1 MDPRVQLADWAKL
14 RQKNPS
20 LFMEEI
26 RDNIITAPTI
36 ANPPFGKKKS
46 IYTDFFASSK
56 PLRRVE
62 AIMAES
68 VLPYYANTHTSTTSS
83 SKSTSASV
91 KCARE
96 TIGRC
101 TNAITTPGHEHEAA
115 IIFCGDGST
124 AAINKI
130 RNVFRLGDTAYWIR
144 KALSESISSSPST
157 MTTLS
162 TTPPSHANTSLSP
175 SSSITE
181 SESLRLHTLTGL
193 LSPSP
198 SSLYRGWSGE
208 LPEQHRPVVFLSI
221 QEHHSNLLPWRESCA
236 DVVVIPEDD
245 TTHQLDL
252 KVLEQQL
259 IAHQDRPLKLGTF
272 SAGSNLT
279 GVLNDTVVISELLHK
294 YGAFAFYDFAGV
306 GPYITIDMNPPPSSQ
321 HSDDSHATSASKKNL
336 AYKDGVFISTHKFLG
351 GPGGSGI
358 LVARL
363 EVFDWINQHSATDR
377 NECFPDTPGGGTVD
391 MVIQGQ
397 HKYSPDVIHREEAGT
412 PNILATIRTGLVF
425 QLQDIVGPEWILQK
439 EYEQARKIMARL
451 CAPAMKERGVFVL
464 GASER
469 DRVAVFSLTVA
480 APPSRFRSRDQ
491 ARPLQIHYAL
501 LSTIMNDFF
510 GVEMR
515 GGCMCAGPYASQLL
529 NFDEIK
535 EAAFWKLLLGDSRN
549 NEKQDSRRPEGGLGG
564 NAADATAI
572 TAPSTDSHHLKDK
585 SGIHITNRSHNI
597 HQQDLCSKS
606 LKPGFVRFSFS
617 YFSKDKDIE
626 FVVQSLEWVAQYG
639 YLLVPLYQ
647 LDARSGIW
655 SVREAVRNLVL
666 KEIPPKLKEGASRE
680 YCIPTAINCIH
691 GLKRLFSEQSKF
703 APHSASIIT
712 SLHPPLLQVESVGV
726 DEQNSRWSGSG
737 VFGSL
742 QQAKKSLVD
751 LFSTGGSG
759 SLRSSSSMTTSPTLS
774 PPSFSLSLLRNESD
788 HAIGSH
794 NSDSEGKNLR
804 HRRHH
809 STPMPLMTNNSSC
822 DVSRTSP
829 DQDGRISASS
839 TTMSASTLGLPSL
852 AHTITSSDSGSS
864 SRTLVKKASF
874 LSSKWYTADK
884 DRQLMAE
891 ALKELAWDRLE
902 AEVNAV
908 EISEL
913 AMDLRWFVTPLE
925 VARFY
930 TQELATLSSSSSL
943 FPKRTK

>member
-20 LFMEEI
+20 LFMKEI

-46 IYTDFFASSK
+46 VYTDFFASSK

-62 AIMAES
+62 TIMTER
-68 VLPYYANTHTSTTSS
+68 VLPFYANTHTSTTSS
-83 SKSTSASV
+83 SKSTSAS
-91 KCARE
+91 
-96 TIGRC
+96 
-101 TNAITTPGHEHEAA
+101 
-115 IIFCGDGST
+115 
-124 AAINKI
+124 
-130 RNVFRLGDTAYWIR
+130 
-144 KALSESISSSPST
+144 
-157 MTTLS
+157 
-162 TTPPSHANTSLSP
+162 
-175 SSSITE
+175 
-181 SESLRLHTLTGL
+181 
-193 LSPSP
+193 
-198 SSLYRGWSGE
+198 
-208 LPEQHRPVVFLSI
+208 
-221 QEHHSNLLPWRESCA
+221 
-236 DVVVIPEDD
+236 
-245 TTHQLDL
+245 
-252 KVLEQQL
+252 
-259 IAHQDRPLKLGTF
+259 
-272 SAGSNLT
+272 
-279 GVLNDTVVISELLHK
+279 NDTVVISELLHK

-321 HSDDSHATSASKKNL
+321 HSDDSHTTSASKNNL

-363 EVFDWINQHSATDR
+363 EVFDWITQHSATDR

-391 MVIQGQ
+391 MVIQGR
-397 HKYSPDVIHREEAGT
+397 HKYSPDVVHREEAGT

-425 QLQDIVGPEWILQK
+425 QLQEIVGAEWILQK

-529 NFDEIK
+529 NFDAIK

-549 NEKQDSRRPEGGLGG
+549 SEKQDCRRPEGGLGG
-564 NAADATAI
+564 NAADATVIA
-572 TAPSTDSHHLKDK
+572 APSPDFHHLKDQ
-585 SGIHITNRSHNI
+585 SEIHITNHSRNI

-617 YFSKDKDIE
+617 YFSNDKDIE

-655 SVREAVRNLVL
+655 SVREAVRNLVM
-666 KEIPPKLKEGASRE
+666 KEVPPKLKEGASRE

-691 GLKRLFSEQSKF
+691 GLKRLFTEQSKF
-703 APHSASIIT
+703 APHSASIIS
-712 SLHPPLLQVESVGV
+712 SLHPSLLQVESVGV

-751 LFSTGGSG
+751 LFST
-759 SLRSSSSMTTSPTLS
+759 R
-774 PPSFSLSLLRNESD
+774 
-788 HAIGSH
+788 SH
-794 NSDSEGKNLR
+794 NSDSEGKSLR

-809 STPMPLMTNNSSC
+809 STPMPLMTNSSSC

-829 DQDGRISASS
+829 DQDSRLSASS
-839 TTMSASTLGLPSL
+839 ATMSASTLGLPSFT
-852 AHTITSSDSGSS
+852 HTTTSSDSGSS

-874 LSSKWYTADK
+874 FSSKRYTTDK
-884 DRQLMAE
+884 DRQLMVE

-902 AEVNAV
+902 AEVNAI

-930 TQELATLSSSSSL
+930 TQELATLSTSSSL